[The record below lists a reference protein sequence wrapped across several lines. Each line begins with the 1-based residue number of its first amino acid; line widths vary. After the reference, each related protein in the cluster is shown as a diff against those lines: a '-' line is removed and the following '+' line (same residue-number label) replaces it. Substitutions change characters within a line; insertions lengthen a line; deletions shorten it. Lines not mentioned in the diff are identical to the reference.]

1 MLVANCKAK
10 AGRQLAAGVMVAAS
24 QSSTL
29 VCCIRSCS
37 NQSPA
42 LYGYHQAGGLSLTR
56 RGTIMQ
62 RDVQRGG
69 TAMPGERIEEQAYN
83 FLDSSLL
90 VFRIRLLSTSLP
102 RQHSPE
108 RLPHPRPTHN
118 RPFPTHLELRS
129 GHASHTTK
137 ALGSLRGE
145 FKRKPLPS
153 AKPGRFARETSMRY
167 LQAIVQEQ
175 LKSRTTREREARESS
190 YIRL

>member
-1 MLVANCKAK
+1 MVYCTAKPTGRDHFTGLACHAPTYSNARSCTIIGDARIQAANCKAK
-10 AGRQLAAGVMVAAS
+10 AGRQLTTGVMVAAS

-69 TAMPGERIEEQAYN
+69 TALPGGRIEEQAYN
-83 FLDSSLL
+83 FLDSFLL
-90 VFRIRLLSTSLP
+90 VFQIRLLSTSLP

-108 RLPHPRPTHN
+108 RLPHLATDLQPI
-118 RPFPTHLELRS
+118 FPYALELLIW
-129 GHASHTTK
+129 TC
-137 ALGSLRGE
+137 LPSLRINSD
-145 FKRKPLPS
+145 KPVN
-153 AKPGRFARETSMRY
+153 RR
-167 LQAIVQEQ
+167 
-175 LKSRTTREREARESS
+175 
-190 YIRL
+190 